1 MKNACIIA
9 LLACLRVWALTAEEV
24 IKKYNLTDLSFDRS
38 TFADSSCPVL
48 AESTFTWY
56 DKSTGLIDSQYK
68 CVESFKCADSY
79 CKWKFY
85 YSHKVFDNG
94 VRATREY
101 MVNANTADTV
111 NKVLS
116 KYDKQEI
123 LIESDDI
130 FLEYNNRM
138 ISSYTY
144 NERGQRTAYY
154 HINVGA
160 KGVRDTSHIELT
172 TYDKNGCPK
181 ELQYPLKDAKA
192 IYECNDFDSVTAL
205 IQVKDDKKL
214 PYWVKFYDKQKKL
227 SKWNEYYWVREGNPL
242 KRIISYDYDSKGRV
256 KREYYL
262 MSPDCMSRPYSGPG
276 SFEINMFIEY
286 TYDEKDRELTKVQYS
301 QPCLGN

>member
-1 MKNACIIA
+1 MKNACIVA
-9 LLACLRVWALTAEEV
+9 LLAFLRVWALTGEEV
-24 IKKYNLTDLSFDRS
+24 IKKYNLTDLSFDKS

-48 AESTFTWY
+48 AESTYTWY
-56 DKSTGLIDSQYK
+56 SQSTGLIDSQYK
-68 CVESFKCADSY
+68 CVESFKCADNY

-85 YSHKVFDNG
+85 YSHKVFGNG

-116 KYDKQEI
+116 KYDKQAN
-123 LIESDDI
+123 LMESDDI

-144 NERGQRTAYY
+144 NERGQRTGYY

-160 KGVRDTSHIELT
+160 KGGRDTSHIELT

-181 ELQYPLKDAKA
+181 ELQYPLKNAKA
-192 IYECNDFDSVTAL
+192 IYECTDFDSIAAQIRL
-205 IQVKDDKKL
+205 KDGEHR
-214 PYWVKFYDKQKKL
+214 PRWVWIYDKENRLKKL
-227 SKWNEYYWVREGNPL
+227 SEYSWVREGNPL
-242 KRIISYDYDSKGRV
+242 IKTIFYVYDSQGRV
-256 KREYYL
+256 EREYYL

-286 TYDEKDRELTKVQYS
+286 TYDDKGREKTKVKYS
-301 QPCLGN
+301 QPCFGD